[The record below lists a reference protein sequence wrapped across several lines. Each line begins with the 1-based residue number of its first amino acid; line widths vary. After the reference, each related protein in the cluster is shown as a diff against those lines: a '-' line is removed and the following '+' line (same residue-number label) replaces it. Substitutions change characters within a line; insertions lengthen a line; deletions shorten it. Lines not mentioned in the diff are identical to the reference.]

1 MDRIIT
7 LATDFG
13 EKDYFVGAVKGVL
26 LSINPKVKIVDIT
39 HQLEPFNLISAAFT
53 LRNYYQYYPPDTIH
67 LVVVDPGVGSQ
78 RKPIVIQTEKYFF
91 VGPDNGVFSWIEQPF
106 HKIIHLTNAKYFL
119 NPVSSTFH
127 ARDIFAPV
135 SAYLSLG
142 VKAEEFGKPIK
153 KIVKI
158 EVPNPRFQKDKII
171 GEIIQVDNFGNL
183 ISNIGLDKL
192 KKGIKS
198 IKIKGR
204 KILKISRSFSNVAEG
219 EILAYWG
226 SAGFLEIGVNCGSAA
241 QVLNSRV
248 GDKVEIK
255 L

>member
-1 MDRIIT
+1 MGRIIT

-53 LRNYYQYYPPDTIH
+53 LKNSYACFPKETIH
-67 LVVVDPGVGSQ
+67 LAVVDPRVGGK
-78 RKPIVIQTEKYFF
+78 RKPILIQTEKYFF
-91 VGPDNGVFSWIEQPF
+91 VGPDNGIFSLIEEPLK
-106 HKIIHLTNAKYFL
+106 KIIHLTDPKYFL

-142 VKAEEFGKPIK
+142 IKVEEFGKPIK

-158 EVPNPRFQKDKII
+158 EVPKPQFQKDKTI

-183 ISNIGLDKL
+183 ITNIRPENL
-192 KKGIKS
+192 KRGIKA
-198 IKIKGR
+198 IKIKDK
-204 KILKISRSFSNVAEG
+204 KILTISQTFSDTPKG
-219 EILAYWG
+219 EFLAYWG

-248 GDKVEIK
+248 GDIVEIK